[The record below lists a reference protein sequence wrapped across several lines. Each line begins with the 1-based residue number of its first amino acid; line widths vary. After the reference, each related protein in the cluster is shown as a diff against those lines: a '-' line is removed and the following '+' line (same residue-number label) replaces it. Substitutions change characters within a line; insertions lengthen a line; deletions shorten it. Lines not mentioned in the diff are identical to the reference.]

1 MKKYEGRI
9 SGEGKKFGI
18 IVSRFNSTITE
29 RLLNGAVDCLVRHG
43 ADSNKIEVF
52 KTPGAFEIPSL
63 LSRVIK
69 KFDGVI
75 CLGALVR
82 GETSHFDVL
91 SREVTKG
98 IAKIALE
105 SGIPVGFGII
115 TADTS
120 EQAIERGGGKQ
131 GNRGADAA
139 LSVMEQIGLL
149 GTLSNKKR
157 IS

>member
-1 MKKYEGRI
+1 MKVYEGKI

-18 IVSRFNSTITE
+18 IVSRFNNAITE

-43 ADSNKIEVF
+43 TDLNKIEVF

-91 SREVTKG
+91 SREVAKG

-149 GTLSNKKR
+149 GKISNKKR
-157 IS
+157 A